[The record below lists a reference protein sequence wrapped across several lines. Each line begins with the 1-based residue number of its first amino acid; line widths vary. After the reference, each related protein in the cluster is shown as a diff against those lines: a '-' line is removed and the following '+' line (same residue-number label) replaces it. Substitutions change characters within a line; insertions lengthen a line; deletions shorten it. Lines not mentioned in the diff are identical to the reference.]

1 MDLQTRF
8 YLNCWKWKTGLS
20 KKTFQNTNLSD
31 KHLYSKACN
40 KIIMN
45 GGIYIA
51 EGKAKNTWCAVYE
64 DYTDDDFLDRVEL
77 VFDQKP
83 TVEDV
88 KFIQFLFSI
97 EDFFSDPKQSPYV
110 YYNQRKTHW
119 TLLPFDS
126 VEDKWEAY
134 LSLRKKQ
141 KRFAK
146 NQTEN

>member
-1 MDLQTRF
+1 MDLQTSF

-20 KKTFQNTNLSD
+20 KKSFPGTNLSD
-31 KHLYSKACN
+31 KHIYSKDYN
-40 KIIMN
+40 RTIMN

-64 DYTDDDFLDRVEL
+64 DYTDNDFIDTVEL

-83 TVEDV
+83 TIEDV
-88 KFIQFLFSI
+88 QFIRFLLSI
-97 EDFFSDPKQSPYV
+97 EDFFSDPKQNPYV
-110 YYNQRKTHW
+110 RYNQRKIHW

-126 VEDKWEAY
+126 VQEKWKTY

-141 KRFAK
+141 KHFSKR
-146 NQTEN
+146 